1 MLSTIVQSFYNYMP
15 FNIGIDNNT
24 NIPWPSLCSHLD
36 SAESFTELGCGTGWL
51 CNRVKNKY
59 ANIAVTGIDI
69 SETAINESKLRSQKI
84 NCKIQDLT
92 TYNEKVDVVASIGVL
107 HHIPGY
113 SIYDLMCKTINISNN
128 YTFIGL
134 YHTNSRHAM
143 FDFFSKYSK
152 EKQKKLFKKMTP
164 HMKSKQRESWFRDQF
179 DNPFEQSTTL
189 DVYRQVAKDTNTK
202 LVFTN
207 ISTDKTYDSTRESLE
222 SFEFKSGFIY
232 GGFKK

>member
-84 NCKIQDLT
+84 NWKIQDLT

-189 DVYRQVAKDTNTK
+189 DVYKQVAKDTNTK